1 MALKNFT
8 SEFALI
14 PSQIMKSDFNFLS
27 NNGDA
32 IKQTSVAITT
42 FPPISPALY
51 SQRSQ
56 RSKNRSAFGDNTAE
70 SATEVGNVSTAK
82 QFNNFVGR
90 RDRTDFYRFSI
101 TGENNYAISLNG
113 LKASASLQLWNSSK
127 QTIAQS
133 SSTTSLTL
141 SGKIST
147 GTYYL
152 RVQSAPRSNTAYQL
166 NLSATLVPPTVPT
179 TPAPTPTKA
188 FSPIYGYGLV
198 DATAAIGKATG
209 SQLWDQGSDPAW
221 GWDVNQMN
229 VPEAWKYGYTGQG
242 IVVAVVDSG
251 VDYRHTDLNDNLWRN
266 SREIY
271 GNGIDDDRNGYIDDV
286 LGWNFVSN
294 NNDTMDDDDHGSHV
308 AGIIAAED
316 NGYGAIGIAY
326 NAKIMPV
333 KVLDGNGEGKN
344 SSVAQGVYYAA
355 NNGAKIINLSLGGTY
370 SLEIDQAIS
379 YATQKGSL
387 VVMAAGNDGATV
399 PGYPARNSSGIAVG
413 SIDSD
418 YLMADSSNRAG
429 NQRLNYVV
437 APGVDIYSTLRGNDY
452 GYLSGTSMAAPAVSA
467 IAALVWQANPTLS
480 VAELTSILT
489 NTASA

>member
-1 MALKNFT
+1 ME
-8 SEFALI
+8 SY
-14 PSQIMKSDFNFLS
+14 FNFLS
-27 NNGDA
+27 NTGKA
-32 IKQTSVAITT
+32 IKPLSAA
-42 FPPISPALY
+42 PAPINSSLSRY
-51 SQRSQ
+51 SQQSP
-56 RSKNRSAFGDNTAE
+56 RSKNRSASGDNTFAR
-70 SATEVGNVSTAK
+70 ATDLGSLATAK
-82 QFNNFVGR
+82 QLSNFVGQ
-90 RDRTDFYRFSI
+90 RDRTDFYRFNL

-113 LKASASLQLWNSSK
+113 LKSSTSLQLLNSNR
-127 QTIAQS
+127 QTIDQS
-133 SSTTSLTL
+133 NSTNSFTL
-141 SGKIST
+141 SGKLST

-152 RVQSAPRSNTAYQL
+152 RVQSAPRGNTTYQL
-166 NLSATLVPPTVPT
+166 KLSATPIPPTFPS
-179 TPAPTPTKA
+179 PATLTKA
-188 FSPIYGYGLV
+188 FSPVYGYGLV

-209 SQLWDQGSDPAW
+209 TQLWDQGSDPAW
-221 GWDVNQMN
+221 GWDLNQMN
-229 VPEAWKYGYTGQG
+229 VPEAWKSGYTGQG

-251 VDYRHTDLNDNLWRN
+251 VDNRHTDLNDNLWRN

-294 NNDTMDDDDHGSHV
+294 NNNTMDDDDHGSHV

-333 KVLDGNGEGKN
+333 KVLDSHGDGKN

-355 NNGAKIINLSLGGTY
+355 NNGAKIINLSIGGTY
-370 SLEIDQAIS
+370 SSEIDQAIS

-387 VVMAAGNDGATV
+387 VIMAAGNEGATV
-399 PGYPARNSSGIAVG
+399 PGYPARSASGIAVG

-429 NQRLNYVV
+429 SQRLNYVV
-437 APGVDIYSTLRGNDY
+437 APGVDIYSTLSGNDY

-467 IAALVWQANPTLS
+467 IAALVWQAKPTLS
-480 VAELTSILT
+480 VADLTSILT